1 MKPFIHED
9 FLLRNP
15 TARTLYH
22 EYAEGLPII
31 DYHCH
36 LSPKDVCEDRRF
48 SNLYEIWL
56 EGDHYKWRLMR
67 TNGIPERFCTGDA
80 MPKEKFMAFARTVP
94 YTIRNPMYHWCHLEL
109 KRVFDCDLIINEANA
124 ERIWEIAAER
134 MADPGF
140 SAKGLLRQFKVEV
153 VGTTDDPV
161 DDLAWHAKLRDSTLS
176 TGVYPTYRPDKAMK
190 TGNPELWNEWVS
202 RLESVSGI
210 DCSAFDGFIRA
221 LQSRHDVFH
230 EMGARLSDHG
240 LEVCPD
246 RYLNDGA
253 AAKLYQQMRAG
264 TVPVAEDS
272 IGFAGN
278 LMLQFG
284 RMDAEKGWTKQL
296 HLGAMRNTNTRMYGS
311 MGPDTGFDSVGDWNQ
326 ALPLAQYLD
335 RLNQEGWLP
344 KTVLYNLNPA
354 DNYLF
359 ATMAG
364 NFQDGTVPGKIQFG
378 SGWWFLDQI
387 EGMTMQMNALS
398 NLGLLS
404 RFVGMLTD
412 SRSLLSYC
420 RHEYFRRLLCQ
431 LIGDDVEKGLIPAD
445 IEALGLIVKCI
456 CHENARSYFGFP
468 ERSRG

>member
-1 MKPFIHED
+1 MKPFIHDD

-15 TARTLYH
+15 IARTLYH
-22 EYAEGLPII
+22 DYAEDLPII

-36 LSPKDVCEDRRF
+36 LSPKEVCEDRRF
-48 SNLYEIWL
+48 NNLYEIWL

-80 MPKEKFMAFARTVP
+80 TPKEKFMAFARTVP
-94 YTIRNPMYHWCHLEL
+94 YAIRNPMYHWCHLEL
-109 KRVFDCDLIINEANA
+109 KRVFDCDLIINESNA
-124 ERIWEIAAER
+124 ERIWDLTAER
-134 MADPGF
+134 MAAPEF
-140 SAKGLLRQFKVEV
+140 SAQGLLRKFKVEV

-161 DDLAWHAKLRDSTLS
+161 DDLSWHAKLKDSPLS

-190 TGNPELWNEWVS
+190 TGNPEEWNLWVS

-210 DCSAFDGFIRA
+210 GCSSIDAFLRA
-221 LQSRHDVFH
+221 LKSRHDVFH
-230 EMGARLSDHG
+230 GMGARLSDHG

-246 RYLNDGA
+246 RYMDDGEA
-253 AAKLYQQMRAG
+253 ARFYQELRLG
-264 TVPVAEDS
+264 RVPNGEEIV
-272 IGFAGN
+272 GFAGY

-296 HLGAMRNTNTRMYGS
+296 HLGAMRNTNSRMVRS
-311 MGPDTGFDSVGDWNQ
+311 IGPDTGFDSIGDWNQ
-326 ALPLAQYLD
+326 GLPLSGYLD
-335 RLNQEGWLP
+335 RLAAKGWLP

-412 SRSLLSYC
+412 SRSFLSYC

-431 LIGDDVEKGLIPAD
+431 LIGDDVENGLIPND
-445 IEALGLIVKCI
+445 IDGLGQLVRGI

-468 ERSRG
+468 ERS

>member
-1 MKPFIHED
+1 MKPFIHDD
-9 FLLRNP
+9 FLLRNS

-22 EYAEGLPII
+22 DYAEDLPII

-36 LSPKDVCEDRRF
+36 LSPKEVCEDRRF
-48 SNLYEIWL
+48 NNLYEIWL

-80 MPKEKFMAFARTVP
+80 PPKEKFMAFVRTVP
-94 YTIRNPMYHWCHLEL
+94 YAIRNPMYHWCHLEL
-109 KRVFDCDLIINEANA
+109 KRVFDCDLIINESNA
-124 ERIWEIAAER
+124 ERIWDITAER
-134 MADPGF
+134 MAAPDF
-140 SAKGLLRQFKVEV
+140 SAQGLMRKFKVEV

-161 DDLAWHAKLRDSTLS
+161 DDLVWHAKLKDSPLS

-190 TGNPELWNEWVS
+190 TGNPEEWNLWVS

-210 DCSAFDGFIRA
+210 GCSSMDGFIRA
-221 LQSRHDVFH
+221 LESRHDVFH
-230 EMGARLSDHG
+230 GMGARLSDHG

-246 RYLNDGA
+246 RYMDDGEA
-253 AAKLYQQMRAG
+253 ARLYQELRSG
-264 TVPVAEDS
+264 RVPNGEEIV
-272 IGFAGN
+272 GFAGY

-296 HLGAMRNTNTRMYGS
+296 HLGAMRNTNSRMVRS
-311 MGPDTGFDSVGDWNQ
+311 IGPDTGFDSIGDWNQ
-326 ALPLAQYLD
+326 GLPLSGYLD
-335 RLNQEGWLP
+335 RLAAKGWLP

-364 NFQDGTVPGKIQFG
+364 NYQDGTVPGKIQFG

-412 SRSLLSYC
+412 SRSFLSYC

-431 LIGDDVEKGLIPAD
+431 LIGDDVENGLIPND
-445 IEALGLIVKCI
+445 IDGLGQLVRGI

-468 ERSRG
+468 ERGGS